1 MNDDEIKD
9 EIDKDYQKLLDA
21 ARGIDTDSD
30 EVNNDSINDSNSEK
44 STDES
49 TSASNVIDM
58 MLGKQDEKTIDSET
72 MIQETQKRIWKS
84 LKQGIEYDATVDRS
98 DAFLRKHV
106 NEKLHMVVLFV
117 DLVGSTNMS
126 LSLPEEKVAIII
138 SSFAQEMALAIKQHN
153 GYVLK
158 FVGDAVIGYFMHT
171 SVLIAADN
179 AVSCAQ
185 RMIQIMEQGVNP
197 ILNNYDYP
205 DLLLHIGLDYGDN
218 MIVRYGS
225 DKEKSHVDILGPTM
239 NIAAKIQ
246 SMAKPQQILIG
257 EDVYA
262 KIHPAMQKKFKKEI
276 WSQSDWKYNNRKT
289 GKPYIVY
296 SLDG

>member
-1 MNDDEIKD
+1 MNDDEITDKID
-9 EIDKDYQKLLDA
+9 EKYKKLLDA
-21 ARGIDTDSD
+21 ARGIDTTSD
-30 EVNNDSINDSNSEK
+30 ELNEESADEDNSGR
-44 STDES
+44 SPDE
-49 TSASNVIDM
+49 TSASNVVDM
-58 MLGKQDEKTIDSET
+58 MLGKQAEKTIDSET

-84 LKQGIEYDATVDRS
+84 LKHGIEYDATVDRS
-98 DAFLRKHV
+98 DAFLRQHV
-106 NEKLHMVVLFV
+106 NEKIHMVVLFV
-117 DLVGSTNMS
+117 DLVGSTNIS
-126 LSLPEEKVAIII
+126 LTLPEEKVAIII

-153 GYVLK
+153 GFVLK

-185 RMIQIMEQGVNP
+185 RMIQIMDQGVNP

-257 EDVYA
+257 HDVYE
-262 KIHPAMQKKFKKEI
+262 KIHPSLQKKFKKES
-276 WSQSDWKYNNRKT
+276 WSKSEWKYNDKRT
-289 GKPYIVY
+289 GNPYNVY